1 MSLTVK
7 QANDQLRK
15 WRACSEGF
23 DRVRGKRSIKSM
35 VEAASLSD
43 LVWAIERVGGA
54 ALAEYERVRVAAS
67 AKYDRVCGADY
78 RVRDPALAEY
88 NRVCGAD
95 YRVRDP
101 ALAEYNRV
109 RGAASAEYER
119 VRVAASAEYGRAC
132 ETAARSILLK
142 KFGGNR

>member
-88 NRVCGAD
+88 NRV
-95 YRVRDP
+95 
-101 ALAEYNRV
+101 

-132 ETAARSILLK
+132 VTAARSILLK